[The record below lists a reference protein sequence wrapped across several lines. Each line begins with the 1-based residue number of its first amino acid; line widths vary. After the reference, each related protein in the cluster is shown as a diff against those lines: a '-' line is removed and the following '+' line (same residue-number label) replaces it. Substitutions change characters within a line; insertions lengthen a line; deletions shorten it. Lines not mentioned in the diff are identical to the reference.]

1 MRRILPTA
9 WAVLCVLGCRP
20 GPTVRDVAV
29 LQTAPLHTFN
39 ERELDVFLKWFAEK
53 PLPMSERV
61 AHLGRRTIGQPYRL
75 FLLGEYPFELY
86 DPDPM
91 YCLAA
96 SDCVTFVE
104 QTYAMALARDWPSF
118 FRTLQC
124 IRYKD
129 GQVGLLTRNHFTEA
143 DWNINNAWLFDDVT
157 EDVSAGEV
165 RPMVSSINRAAFFA
179 KFGVACNDPVQRF
192 VSSYIPRE
200 RLPVVARR
208 LRTADV
214 VEIVRGT
221 KGSQYVSH
229 MGLIIR
235 DTSGSAMLLHSTKP
249 VVREEP
255 LLQYVDRHPDILGI
269 KVLRL
274 SETKHDLVR
283 RSVSPGQRDDCVSSC
298 SSWRKPGI

>member
-1 MRRILPTA
+1 MKCILPLT
-9 WAVLCVLGCRP
+9 WAVLCAVGCSP
-20 GPTVRDVAV
+20 VTTVRDVAV

-39 ERELDVFLKWFAEK
+39 EREVDVYLKWLAEK
-53 PLPMSERV
+53 PVQTSERV
-61 AHLGRRTIGQPYRL
+61 ARLGRQTIGQPYRL
-75 FLLGEYPFELY
+75 FLLGEHPFELY

-91 YCLAA
+91 YCLSA

-118 FRTLQC
+118 FKTLQR

-129 GQVGLLTRNHFTEA
+129 GRVGLLTRNHFTEA

-157 EDVSAGEV
+157 ENVSEGEV
-165 RPMVSSINRAAFFA
+165 HPMTSSINRASFFA
-179 KFGVACNDPVQRF
+179 KFGIVCDDPVQRF
-192 VSSYIPRE
+192 ADSYIPRE

-229 MGLIIR
+229 MGLITR
-235 DTSGSAMLLHSTKP
+235 DTSGNPMLLHSTKP
-249 VVREEP
+249 AVREEP
-255 LLQYVDRHPDILGI
+255 LLQYIDRHPEILGI

-274 SETKHDLVR
+274 AETKDDRVR
-283 RSVSPGQRDDCVSSC
+283 RSVSATERG
-298 SSWRKPGI
+298 G